1 MTTQAEQLKALAD
14 KPVKVSKYSGE
25 IPSVTVDAWLT
36 QQLLKYSDAGITDDE
51 VMARHLVKNGLIGK
65 AREWVTPYLLE
76 TSTNW
81 DIQTHPCKKVENLR
95 ILLKQRTG
103 QDKKRDIIAL
113 KKLQN
118 LKQRGR
124 PIQAYIQEYYSL
136 KAEVPADLKKNKMAM
151 ARYYWNGLD
160 ERIITQL
167 AANDNIETWED
178 SEWISR
184 TKQMEEFRNR
194 NKITYEPW
202 NNKNN
207 THYTPR
213 YIDPYAMEVDKMKQ
227 RKTRYNNNNHKKKG
241 NCHKCGKP
249 GHWAKECYQNNN
261 NKVVEVNKIR
271 NKSRFNKKRK
281 GKFTKRNNRRPFGR
295 KGAYI
300 ESEETDDELDFL

>member
-1 MTTQAEQLKALAD
+1 MATVEEQLKQLVD
-14 KPVKVSKYSGE
+14 KPVKISKYLGE
-25 IPSVTVDAWLT
+25 ISQITVDAWLS
-36 QQLLKYSDAGITDDE
+36 QQILKLKDANITSDE

-81 DIQTHPCKKVENLR
+81 DVKTHPCKKVENLR

-118 LKQRGR
+118 LKQRER

-136 KAEVPADLKKNKMAM
+136 KAEVPADLRANKMAM

-178 SEWISR
+178 KEWIS
-184 TKQMEEFRNR
+184 
-194 NKITYEPW
+194 
-202 NNKNN
+202 
-207 THYTPR
+207 
-213 YIDPYAMEVDKMKQ
+213 
-227 RKTRYNNNNHKKKG
+227 
-241 NCHKCGKP
+241 
-249 GHWAKECYQNNN
+249 
-261 NKVVEVNKIR
+261 
-271 NKSRFNKKRK
+271 
-281 GKFTKRNNRRPFGR
+281 
-295 KGAYI
+295 
-300 ESEETDDELDFL
+300 